1 LLIVLIS
8 FLLLVCRVENGDDD
22 GDDNSGR
29 NTPSAF
35 IHVCHVTNRFNT
47 TVAMSIWHY
56 PVVRV
61 FSDDTWEQ
69 NIRLLLIII
78 VRPYW
83 LPFFFFSTVVTLSGY
98 VILVQIRHIKF
109 CYGFI
114 LTFGVRWKA
123 NQKIVPI
130 SLSANSFEQWNKK
143 TQK

>member
-1 LLIVLIS
+1 MLIIVIS
-8 FLLLVCRVENGDDD
+8 FLLLVCHDENDD

-78 VRPYW
+78 VRLYW
-83 LPFFFFSTVVTLSGY
+83 LPSLFFSAFVTLSGH

-109 CYGFI
+109 YYGFI
-114 LTFGVRWKA
+114 LSFGVRWKA
-123 NQKIVPI
+123 NQKIC
-130 SLSANSFEQWNKK
+130 ANHFVGE
-143 TQK
+143 